1 MGIRTA
7 LIAILGGTIRE
18 SQDPVINHLKH
29 TSLGHY
35 PNDAQNTGAPLNGS
49 LGQPTASLWRVGNGY
64 MVADHP
70 KSNDYDGIPGK
81 RLRYCKDVGE
91 ASTTISAILLGEIVN
106 PSENEYQGGAK
117 SVGIYPPNIGTSVT
131 KY

>member
-18 SQDPVINHLKH
+18 
-29 TSLGHY
+29 
-35 PNDAQNTGAPLNGS
+35 
-49 LGQPTASLWRVGNGY
+49 
-64 MVADHP
+64 
-70 KSNDYDGIPGK
+70 
-81 RLRYCKDVGE
+81 
-91 ASTTISAILLGEIVN
+91 IVN
-106 PSENEYQGGAK
+106 PSENKYQGDAK

>member
-35 PNDAQNTGAPLNGS
+35 PNDAPNTGVSLNGS
-49 LGQPTASLWRVGNGY
+49 LGHPTASLWTLAGGY
-64 MVADHP
+64 LVADHP
-70 KSNDYDGIPGK
+70 RSDYDGIPGK

-91 ASTTISAILLGEIVN
+91 VSTTISAILLVEIVN
-106 PSENEYQGGAK
+106 PSENECQGDAK